1 MILNFHRNEVK
12 TLFGLKKFESENPP
26 PFWKSIFH
34 VERRWWWDLFFSG
47 ISLIFVLEIGLPIP
61 FSFSN
66 NYFLKQNI
74 FVSQH
79 HFSGSA
85 TAESPSHEQWSVTRP
100 IITHIPRVQPTVLP
114 SKSKNQQVNSNDEE
128 LFQLHLWSQ
137 KTWLSQLVQD
147 AKSNV
152 ASNWSFY
159 FQRWILI
166 F

>member
-61 FSFSN
+61 AFSFSN

-114 SKSKNQQVNSNDEE
+114 SKSKNQQVNSDDEE

-137 KTWLSQLVQD
+137 KTWQSHCTQCGNLTISYHSDFTWNQF
-147 AKSNV
+147 
-152 ASNWSFY
+152 W
-159 FQRWILI
+159 RI
-166 F
+166 